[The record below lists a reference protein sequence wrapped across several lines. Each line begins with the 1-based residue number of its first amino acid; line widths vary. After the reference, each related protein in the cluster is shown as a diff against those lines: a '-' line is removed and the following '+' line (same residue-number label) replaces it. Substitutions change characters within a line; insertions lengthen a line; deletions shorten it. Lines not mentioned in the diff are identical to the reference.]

1 VGVQGEEPCDGP
13 LTGCFI
19 PCVFWVS
26 MLVCCLPAMFQVAVF
41 RVPAHEQ
48 RGGTVELASAVCRLY
63 PPPWGPPALRNGG
76 ARHRFDDVVSP
87 VTGVVL
93 TAPKHYVHH
102 KLIHTVLR
110 YRATATANPMKAM
123 EAKRPSTDA
132 SYTKY

>member
-1 VGVQGEEPCDGP
+1 VYQRMSNVEARWSLHQLC
-13 LTGCFI
+13 
-19 PCVFWVS
+19 
-26 MLVCCLPAMFQVAVF
+26 AVF
-41 RVPAHEQ
+41 THP
-48 RGGTVELASAVCRLY
+48 RGALQA
-63 PPPWGPPALRNGG
+63 PALRNGG